1 MKFLAIKGYW
11 THQHYHKRGAPWIK
25 LYASVLS
32 DASFIQLPE
41 TAQAQLM
48 KLWIITS
55 QLGHPLPNNPKLL
68 AGKIG
73 AMGKFHLASLIAAGF
88 VIPCETEDEAAIAA
102 GRKNASKLLDDSA
115 QNAIDPSREIEG
127 EVEKHLLPRD
137 AAEFAAEAELAAL
150 LQSDADRN
158 ALTVVVARAIDRM
171 SWITAL
177 RSMLTGN
184 DPACPQ
190 PTPAVFGQALRDMAA
205 NNAPPTARK
214 ARNYIAEADGRGI
227 AAAPHRRTG
236 GVAQRTF
243 DNGKKALE
251 GL

>member
-11 THQHYHKRGAPWIK
+11 NHQHYHKRGAPWIK

-32 DASFIQLPE
+32 DAAFIQLPE

-73 AMGKFHLASLIAAGF
+73 TTGKFQLAGLIAAGF

-102 GRKNASKLLDDSA
+102 GRKNASNLLAESP
-115 QNAIDPSREIEG
+115 QNATGPSREIEG
-127 EVEKHLLPRD
+127 EVEKHLLPRPQ
-137 AAEFAAEAELAAL
+137 AELDAEAELAGML
-150 LQSDADRN
+150 DTDADRT
-158 ALTVVVARAIDRM
+158 ALTVVVTRAIDRIA
-171 SWITAL
+171 WLTAL
-177 RSMLTGN
+177 KSILTGN

-190 PTPAVFGQALRDMAA
+190 PTSAVFGQALRDMAA
-205 NNAPPTARK
+205 NGAPATARK
-214 ARNYIAEADGRGI
+214 IRNYVAEADGRGI
-227 AAAPHRRTG
+227 TTPITRRANT
-236 GVAQRTF
+236 VAQRTF
-243 DNGKKALE
+243 DNGKRALE
-251 GL
+251 GM